1 MGPMPL
7 FSKADRKINF
17 SVRPLSKK
25 LCTKNAS
32 THSLTRD
39 VFRESLVSALRVI
52 AGSDYQGAFVSPVR
66 SRSRR
71 HDEEVP
77 GLRFL
82 DPPPPH
88 SCQPRTRANMTI
100 PKVDCH

>member
-32 THSLTRD
+32 THVTRID
-39 VFRESLVSALRVI
+39 GGMQTCGEQSLVKGRGGQI
-52 AGSDYQGAFVSPVR
+52 ARANRRDLHMGEHCLAVAQETQRDSRVR
-66 SRSRR
+66 SQGTKR
-71 HDEEVP
+71 
-77 GLRFL
+77 
-82 DPPPPH
+82 
-88 SCQPRTRANMTI
+88 
-100 PKVDCH
+100 